1 MPRVKDH
8 LQMTGRGNATV
19 IRRYQQHIDNGPKDV
34 MKLYEN
40 DCLKVLTIDFRNV
53 FTISISTCISSSISA
68 CCKFHTYSKHL
79 HKYKTNDYPVS
90 LLMAKHI

>member
-1 MPRVKDH
+1 MPRVTDQ
-8 LQMTGRGNATV
+8 LQLTGRGNAT
-19 IRRYQQHIDNGPKDV
+19 IINQQHIDNGPNDV

-40 DCLKVLTIDFRNV
+40 DCLKVLTIDFGNI

-68 CCKFHTYSKHL
+68 CCKFHTYSKNL

-90 LLMAKHI
+90 LLMAKYT